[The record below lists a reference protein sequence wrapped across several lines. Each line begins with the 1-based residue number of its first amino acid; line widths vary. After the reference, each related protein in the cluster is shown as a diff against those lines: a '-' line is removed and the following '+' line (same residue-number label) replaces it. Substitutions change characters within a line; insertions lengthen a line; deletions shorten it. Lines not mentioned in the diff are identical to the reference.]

1 MILFINLELI
11 LLCTASVQCY
21 RPLVLKECVTEYNFL
36 ISQPKDMRQFFSAS
50 TTKNFCLSKNMQG
63 FSLASAIGHSPK
75 IVPNVRESETI
86 FRSAYCTVMH
96 SNAIVFLF
104 YKTIAD
110 WPNFCKRQAGS
121 HNFTPKILI
130 H

>member
-1 MILFINLELI
+1 MDPDQ
-11 LLCTASVQCY
+11 TA
-21 RPLVLKECVTEYNFL
+21 
-36 ISQPKDMRQFFSAS
+36 PKIRV
-50 TTKNFCLSKNMQG
+50 NQG

-75 IVPNVRESETI
+75 IVPDVREFAVQFGQFVRDNFQKRI
-86 FRSAYCTVMH
+86 LYG
-96 SNAIVFLF
+96 NAIVFLF

-110 WPNFCKRQAGS
+110 WPFFCKRQAAS